1 MYGKVYGSI
10 VHTTLDYNMK
20 KERLWPEV
28 HVDIKFLKREDIINK
43 ILRVDEVTFNVNF
56 EHPVLGEVV
65 EVYQLVN
72 RDLLCLKS
80 VYPIDMQD
88 SSEDEW
94 DIVKDYYNNFLL
106 DGEETYLEY
115 FNEEIGYFL
124 LSRNVR
130 ELDKF
135 F

>member
-56 EHPVLGEVV
+56 E
-65 EVYQLVN
+65 
-72 RDLLCLKS
+72 K
-80 VYPIDMQD
+80 
-88 SSEDEW
+88 
-94 DIVKDYYNNFLL
+94 
-106 DGEETYLEY
+106 
-115 FNEEIGYFL
+115 
-124 LSRNVR
+124 
-130 ELDKF
+130 
-135 F
+135 

>member
-80 VYPIDMQD
+80 VYPVDMQD